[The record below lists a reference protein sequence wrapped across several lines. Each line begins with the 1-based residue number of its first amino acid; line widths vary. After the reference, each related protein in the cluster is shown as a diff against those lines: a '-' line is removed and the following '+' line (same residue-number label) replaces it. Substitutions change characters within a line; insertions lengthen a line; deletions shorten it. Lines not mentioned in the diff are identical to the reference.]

1 MLPFIYFIV
10 FEPVGLA
17 EKILHH
23 KEFGEIRLIKSSR
36 AKNISISIR
45 PFQGIKVTVPIYV
58 SFSRAEKFIAQKE
71 SWLKK
76 NMGKIRSAESNHT
89 LFDDHTEF
97 YTVEHT
103 LQIERTDQDKPVV
116 KIMEKKIRVFCP
128 ASADIRSKEIQ
139 EIIRWGIEAAWRKE
153 AKKHLPA
160 RLNELAR
167 IHGFSYN
174 KVSIKNNRTR
184 WGSCSSRNNINLS
197 LHLMRLPSYLADYV
211 ILHELAHT
219 IHRNHSKQFWKHLDK
234 LTGDAKMLDK
244 ELSQYRLDIY

>member
-10 FEPVGLA
+10 SDTVGLT

-58 SFSRAEKFIAQKE
+58 SFNRAEKFIAQKE

-76 NMGKIRSAESNHT
+76 NTGKIRLAESNHT

-97 YTVEHT
+97 NTAEHT
-103 LQIERTDQDKPVV
+103 LQIERTDQDRAVV
-116 KIMEKKIRVFCP
+116 KIMEKKIR
-128 ASADIRSKEIQ
+128 DM
-139 EIIRWGIEAAWRKE
+139 IRWGIEAAWRKE
-153 AKKHLPA
+153 AKKHLPG
-160 RLNELAR
+160 RLRELAR
-167 IHGFSYN
+167 FHGFSYN
-174 KVSIKNNRTR
+174 KVSIKNNKTR
-184 WGSCSSRNNINLS
+184 WGSCSSKNNINLS
-197 LHLMRLPSYLADYV
+197 LHLMRLPQYLADYV
-211 ILHELAHT
+211 ILHELTHT

-234 LTGDAKMLDK
+234 FTGDAKMLDK